1 MAKQNAMLLLLFLG
15 LFAATISSVQ
25 AITISEPI
33 CVVAGVALNI
43 TACKPIILNKNLT
56 AGSLPDCCAELGI
69 VKLIEAILGSQK
81 TSLCIQA
88 QLNATASGSVV
99 ERPTADVDVD
109 ISAELQT
116 KCGVN
121 LGISIDAT
129 A

>member
-1 MAKQNAMLLLLFLG
+1 MLLLLFLG
-15 LFAATISSVQ
+15 LFAATISSVH

-43 TACKPIILNKNLT
+43 SACEPIILSKNLT
-56 AGSLPDCCAELGI
+56 AGSLPTVALDLGI
-69 VKLIEAILGSQK
+69 VKLIEAILGPQT

-88 QLNATASGSVV
+88 QLNATASTSVV
-99 ERPTADVDVD
+99 ERPTADVGVD
-109 ISAELQT
+109 ISAELQA

-121 LGISIDAT
+121 LGISIGAT